1 MIKVGITGSIG
12 SGKTLVCD
20 IFKQLGV
27 PVFNADKEAKMIF
40 GETEIVRQ
48 MTERFGEEIYVDKG
62 MIDRKLLASKL
73 FGNQPAIDFVNGLVH
88 PAVRMKFEKWSA
100 NVADA
105 DYLLYEAAIIF
116 ETGYYK
122 QLNATI
128 LVTAPEKLRLK
139 RVTERDQVDE
149 EAVMKRMEHQ
159 WPDEKKIPLAD
170 YVINNDGN
178 NHLIPQVLAIHEQ
191 ILALP

>member
-1 MIKVGITGSIG
+1 
-12 SGKTLVCD
+12 
-20 IFKQLGV
+20 
-27 PVFNADKEAKMIF
+27 
-40 GETEIVRQ
+40 
-48 MTERFGEEIYVDKG
+48 

>member
-1 MIKVGITGSIG
+1 
-12 SGKTLVCD
+12 
-20 IFKQLGV
+20 
-27 PVFNADKEAKMIF
+27 
-40 GETEIVRQ
+40 
-48 MTERFGEEIYVDKG
+48 MTVRFGEEIYVDKG

-73 FGNQPAIDFVNGLVH
+73 FGNQQAIDFVNGLVH
-88 PAVRMKFEKWSA
+88 PSVRKKFENWSA

-170 YVINNDGN
+170 YVINNDGDN
-178 NHLIPQVLAIHEQ
+178 LLIPQVLAIHEK